1 MLLLYVNTFVNI
13 INCLFLINNNMAHS
27 QQRLTHLTINGLR
40 KIINLNIS
48 FENKN
53 VTGIFGVNGVGKTT
67 LIHTLLCLYKAPA
80 GKKNFNFGAF
90 FKRCRDHEFDHTQII
105 AKVHFRN
112 QRDVKDV
119 EYEYKK
125 SPGSDR
131 WTPKTSSRPER
142 EVFYLGISSCIPS
155 IEEEIKV
162 TQKYR
167 YIDGAIVS
175 DNVRIV
181 ASRILGIQYSSIIH
195 STRGKK
201 DHYHATINNG
211 DEYYSISMGAGE
223 QRVLRILE
231 FLENIP
237 NYALVVID
245 EIDLTLHTAAL
256 NKLLDHL
263 VFVANNKNIQIIF
276 TSHREE
282 ILTRNDINIR
292 HLIQTS
298 NGTICLNNANP
309 DCFDCLTGRILR
321 PLEVYVE
328 DDLAAT
334 IVATCAEE
342 IGIKKRVSIHHYG
355 SCENAF
361 VLGSALHIMG
371 IPINNKLFVLDGDL
385 YRTDQEKLEQIK
397 KHYSGNE
404 PWKDE
409 ARNAVK
415 EMITSFQL
423 PAGVSPEQFINQIIK
438 QPIADSDLELVRAA
452 EAIIAPRDTH
462 LYVDEVIETT
472 GDIRSVGLY
481 RIVKELHKHHE
492 WSNYVININNWLQNK
507 KAELNL

>member
-1 MLLLYVNTFVNI
+1 ML
-13 INCLFLINNNMAHS
+13 HS
-27 QQRLTHLTINGLR
+27 QQRLNHLSINGLR
-40 KIINLNIS
+40 RINNLNIS

-53 VTGIFGVNGVGKTT
+53 VTGIFGANSVGKTT
-67 LIHTLLCLYKAPA
+67 LIYTLLCIYKAPA
-80 GKKNFNFGAF
+80 GRKNFNFGAF
-90 FKRCRDHEFDHTQII
+90 FKRCREHEFDYTQIK

-112 QRDVKDV
+112 LRDVKDL
-119 EYEYKK
+119 EYVYQK

-142 EVFYLGISSCIPS
+142 NVYYLGISSCVPS

-162 TQKYR
+162 TQKYS

-175 DNVRIV
+175 DNVKTI

-195 STRGKK
+195 SNRGKK
-201 DHYHATINNG
+201 DHYHATIDNG

-231 FLENIP
+231 FLDNIP
-237 NYALVVID
+237 NYSLVVID

-256 NKLLDHL
+256 HKLLDHL
-263 VFVANNKNIQIIF
+263 VYVANNKNIQIVF

-292 HLIQTS
+292 HLLQTS
-298 NGTICLNNANP
+298 GGTLCLNEANP
-309 DCFDCLTGRILR
+309 ECFDCLTGRISR

-334 IVATCAEE
+334 IVAACAED

-361 VLGSALHIMG
+361 VLGSALHMMG
-371 IPINNKLFVLDGDL
+371 QQINNKLFVLDGDL
-385 YRTDQEKLEQIK
+385 YQTAEEKLIQIK
-397 KHYSGNE
+397 KHYTGNE
-404 PWKDE
+404 PGKEE

-415 EMITSFQL
+415 DIITNFQL
-423 PAGVSPEQFINQIIK
+423 PQGISPEQFINQVIK
-438 QPIADSDLELVRAA
+438 QTIAGSDLEIVKAA
-452 EAIIAPRDTH
+452 EAVIAPIDTH
-462 LYVDEVIETT
+462 LYIDEVIESI
-472 GDIRSVGLY
+472 GDTRSVGLY
-481 RIVKELHKHHE
+481 RIIKELRKHNE
-492 WSNYVININNWLQNK
+492 WSDYVKNVNDWLQNK
-507 KAELNL
+507 KSELNL